1 MNNTYVLIRNT
12 VFLPLLTRYH
22 FMATITSYKTTCS
35 YCGVGCGIIVNK
47 DSKGNLTVE
56 GNPDYPVNKG
66 MLCSKGMNLNY
77 VVQNTT
83 DRILH
88 PEMRWSRN
96 HPMQKVS
103 WDTAM
108 ERAAAVF
115 KSIIKKHG
123 PDSVGFY
130 VSGQCLTEEYYIIN
144 KLTKGFLGTN
154 NIDTNSRLCMSS
166 AVVGYK
172 KTVGEDSVPIA
183 YEDIELADCF
193 LIAGANPAWCHP
205 ILFRRL
211 EKHKEENPKIKII
224 VVDPRKTQTTSI
236 ADLHLQIIPGTDV
249 TLYNAIARRLIAK
262 NKIDKQFIK
271 NHTLDF
277 ESVKEQ
283 VFDTSLSQAAKI
295 CGISV
300 DEIKKAANYIGN
312 AKAFISMWTM
322 GLNQSVI
329 GVDKNVS
336 LINLSLLTGQVGKLG
351 SGPFSLTGQPNA
363 MGGREVGGMANL
375 LAAHRN
381 LDNPEHRKEVSEFW
395 GGEEILEKPG
405 LTATEMFE
413 ALNTGK
419 LKAIWIVCTNPVV
432 SLPNSLHV
440 EKALEKANFVVVQD
454 ISHNSETT
462 KYADL
467 LLPAAGWLEKEGT
480 MTNSERRIS
489 HLEKGI
495 EPPGEALP
503 DAEIIAK
510 FARKMNFSGFDYENS
525 SEIFDE
531 HCLLTKGTNIDI
543 SGLSY
548 DRLKSEGSMQW
559 PVPHKEHKGT
569 ARLFTDKQFF
579 TATGKANFNRPV
591 HTENQSEKTSAT
603 YPLVLTSGRIRDQWH
618 TRTKTGAVNR
628 LNTHIP
634 SPYLEINGVDAFE
647 RKIREGDIVIVSN
660 KTGEVRVK
668 AKLNYDIRKGVVFM
682 PIHWGK
688 IAGNDFGRANNLT
701 TNLIDPVSKEPDY
714 KYVAV
719 EVSKHLKPKQKI
731 CIVGA
736 GAAAYRFVKSYRDHN
751 EEDELLVFSL
761 EKNPFYNRVLLPE
774 YVSDELTWE
783 ELEKVKKVEIDK
795 LGLQLFSEVS
805 ITKVDK
811 ETKVVTDSNGDEHNY
826 DLLILATGSRAFVPA
841 NAQLNLPG
849 RFTLR
854 NRADAEK
861 LKRHLKDTGLPEEQ
875 QHVVIVGGG
884 LLGLELAATLNKKD
898 IQITIIERSSRLM
911 ERQLDL
917 IASRLLAED
926 VRERG
931 IKIYFDNEVTT
942 VFEDDNA
949 SHKLSITFKT
959 GKVIF
964 CDAIVYAIGTIPN
977 IELAR
982 QAKLDCR
989 RGVIVDQYLQTSD
1002 PSIFALGEIAEFENF
1017 LYGITSA
1024 AEQQADIAV
1033 NYILGDL
1040 NSVYTGSVLMNI
1052 LKFKDL
1058 SLCSIG
1064 MVQFSEKDTS
1074 YEEVIFMD
1082 IRKHYYK
1089 KCIIKNDRLIGAVLL
1104 GDKKEFAEF
1113 KSLIED
1119 KIELG
1124 DKRDELL
1131 RSNEASIPVK
1141 GKLICSC
1148 SQIGIGNLEEIINSG
1163 CTNYA
1168 ELCKTTGAGMGCGS
1182 CKPEVL
1188 EIFQNTLRKNPVT
1201 V

>member
-1 MNNTYVLIRNT
+1 
-12 VFLPLLTRYH
+12 
-22 FMATITSYKTTCS
+22 MAVNKSYKTTCS
-35 YCGVGCGIIVNK
+35 FCGVGCGIIVNK
-47 DSKGNLTVE
+47 DSKGKLTVE
-56 GNPDYPVNKG
+56 GDPDYPVNKG

-77 VVQNTT
+77 VVQNTS

-96 HPMQKVS
+96 HPMQQVP
-103 WDTAM
+103 WDTAI

-130 VSGQCLTEEYYIIN
+130 VSGQCLTEEYYILN

-172 KTVGEDSVPIA
+172 KTVGEDSVPIS
-183 YEDIELADCF
+183 YDDIELANCF

-211 EKHKEENPKIKII
+211 EKHKEENPKVKII
-224 VVDPRKTQTTSI
+224 VVDPRKTQSAAI
-236 ADLHLQIIPGTDV
+236 ADLHLQINPGTDV
-249 TLYNAIARRLIAK
+249 ALHNAIARRLIDK
-262 NKIDKQFIK
+262 NKIDKKFIK
-271 NHTLDF
+271 NHTVDF
-277 ESVKEQ
+277 EAVKEQ
-283 VFDTSLSQAAKI
+283 VFQTSLKEAAQI
-295 CGISV
+295 CGITV
-300 DEIKKAANYIGN
+300 DEIKKAAQYIGD

-322 GLNQSVI
+322 GLNQSVN

-336 LINLSLLTGQVGKLG
+336 LMNLSLLTGQIGKPG
-351 SGPFSLTGQPNA
+351 AGPFSLTGQPNA

-375 LAAHRN
+375 LAVHKE
-381 LDNPEHRKEVSEFW
+381 LSNPEHRKEVSDFW
-395 GGEEILEKPG
+395 GGKEILEKPG
-405 LTATEMFE
+405 LTATKMFE

-432 SLPNSLHV
+432 TLPNSLQV
-440 EKALEKANFVVVQD
+440 EKALENAKFVVVQD

-489 HLEKGI
+489 YLEKGV

-503 DAEIIAK
+503 DAEIITK
-510 FARKMNFSGFDYENS
+510 FAQKMGFDGFDYENS

-559 PVPHKEHKGT
+559 PVPTKEHKGT
-569 ARLFTDKQFF
+569 ARLFTDHQFF
-579 TATGKANFNRPV
+579 TKTKKVNFNAAVQTR
-591 HTENQSEKTSAT
+591 NQSEKLTT
-603 YPLVLTSGRIRDQWH
+603 EFPLVLTTGRIRDQWH
-618 TRTKTGAVNR
+618 TRTRTGKVNR
-628 LNTHIP
+628 LDTHIP
-634 SPYLEINGVDAFE
+634 SPYLEMNSVDAFE
-647 RKIREGDIVIVSN
+647 RKLKEDDVVLIKSAR
-660 KTGEVRVK
+660 GEVRVK
-668 AKLNYDIRKGVVFM
+668 VKLNYDIKKGVVFM
-682 PIHWGK
+682 PMHWGK
-688 IAGNDFGRANNLT
+688 VSGNDFGRANNLT
-701 TNLIDPVSKEPDY
+701 STLIDPFSKTPDY
-714 KYVAV
+714 KYTAV
-719 EVSKHLKPKQKI
+719 EVSKVKKPKQKI

-736 GAAAYRFVKSYRDHN
+736 GAAAYRFAKSYRDHN

-783 ELEKVKKVEIDK
+783 ELEKVKKEELDK
-795 LGLQLFSEVS
+795 LRLQLFSEVS

-811 ETKVVTDSNGDEHNY
+811 ENKKVTDSNGDGHSY
-826 DLLILATGSRAFVPA
+826 DLLVMATGSRAFVPA
-841 NAQLNLPG
+841 NAQLDSPG

-854 NRADAEK
+854 SRADAEK
-861 LKRHLKDTGLPEEQ
+861 LKNHLAGTGLPDNE

-898 IQITIIERSSRLM
+898 IQITIIERASRLM
-911 ERQLDL
+911 ERQLDR

-926 VRERG
+926 VRERA
-931 IKIYFDNEVTT
+931 IQIYFDNEVTT
-942 VFEDDNA
+942 VFEDDKN

-959 GKVIF
+959 GKVIS
-964 CDAIVYAIGTIPN
+964 CNAIVYAIGTIPN

-982 QAKLDCR
+982 HAKLDCR
-989 RGVIVDQYLQTSD
+989 RGVIVNQYLQTSD
-1002 PSIFALGEIAEFENF
+1002 PSIFAMGEIAEFNNF

-1033 NYILGDL
+1033 NYILGDSS
-1040 NSVYTGSVLMNI
+1040 SVYRGSVLMNI

-1058 SLCSIG
+1058 NLCSIG
-1064 MVQFSEKDTS
+1064 VVQFPEKDTS

-1082 IRKHYYK
+1082 MHKHYYK
-1089 KCIIKNDRLIGAVLL
+1089 KCIIKDDRLVGAVLL

-1113 KSLIED
+1113 KTLIED

-1124 DKRDELL
+1124 EKREELL

-1148 SQIGIGNLEEIINSG
+1148 SQIGIGNLEDVINSG

-1168 ELCKTTGAGMGCGS
+1168 ELYKTTGAGMGCGS

-1188 EIFQNTLRKNPVT
+1188 EIFQNTLKKNT
-1201 V
+1201 VSV